1 MLQFFRPASAC
12 SDNEIIRSG
21 RVRKNLARARRA
33 PAARAPPAAHG
44 RSHLRSRML
53 YFNYTS
59 GDRASAVVY
68 IYSQDRF
75 KSSVSTYRKH
85 GVGGPRALA
94 RAPRDRQRATTMCT
108 AGGTRGNHSTAPVT
122 PKRRRAA
129 VAPSA
134 TAASESPERAVAT
147 RAAIARA
154 CAAHADSPATR
165 RRWDMPSHA
174 RMTPLQP
181 PKSVPLRVAE
191 SPEVPPMQEKAT
203 VAPAIARARPTAWQR
218 SAEAQTA

>member
-1 MLQFFRPASAC
+1 
-12 SDNEIIRSG
+12 
-21 RVRKNLARARRA
+21 
-33 PAARAPPAAHG
+33 
-44 RSHLRSRML
+44 ML

-191 SPEVPPMQEKAT
+191 SPEVPPMQEKAGRC
-203 VAPAIARARPTAWQR
+203 ACHRARAPNRMAEVSRGANGVNAAYHTPTFTGSKCRKPVVTRWLRTSWRVPPGKCRRLRAYR
-218 SAEAQTA
+218 GPR